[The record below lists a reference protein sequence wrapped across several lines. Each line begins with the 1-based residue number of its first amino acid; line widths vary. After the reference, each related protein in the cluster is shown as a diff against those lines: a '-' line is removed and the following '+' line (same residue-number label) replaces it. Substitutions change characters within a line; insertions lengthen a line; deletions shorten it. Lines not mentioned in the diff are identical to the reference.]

1 MEKYETLKQ
10 TISEDEP
17 YYQVQRAVPPIV
29 YGSKHAMLLQMAVIP
44 LTMSRMSI
52 AALCDS
58 ALAIYVPLTRAVRLH
73 ILYAYTMICLV
84 VFATVG
90 LYAFYVSMC
99 VVGVQDYCDRLSSEI
114 MMTGYAI
121 TLGTLFIGG
130 ASYLR
135 HQIPYELFYAVHHLA
150 FILYGITILHTLDT
164 QYRHGRQRSQTFT
177 WVSVTLM
184 YYICDRVGAR
194 LNPKYRV
201 RAVSCSTVSG
211 GKARMA
217 VLRLARPTL
226 FEFKPGQY
234 VYLKVP
240 EIDDEWHPFS
250 VASGSGD
257 PFIDF
262 YIEVFDD
269 QSWTHKLWKV
279 IKHIDAPE
287 DMVVDMMG
295 PYGTSIAK
303 TDDNSHALLIGTGT
317 GTYSGSFVSRFAKD
331 ITFFI
336 AAIHL
341 LILPFLLLIET
352 QGLCQ
357 C

>member
-73 ILYAYTMICLV
+73 ILYAYTMICLIV
-84 VFATVG
+84 LATVG
-90 LYAFYVSMC
+90 LYVFYLSMC
-99 VVGVQDYCDRLSSEI
+99 AIGVQDYCDRISSEI
-114 MMTGYAI
+114 MMTGYTI
-121 TLGTLFIGG
+121 TLGTLIIG
-130 ASYLR
+130 ATSFFR
-135 HQIPYELFYAVHHLA
+135 HQIPYEIFYAVHHLV
-150 FILYGITILHTLDT
+150 FILYGLTILHTLDM

-177 WVSVTLM
+177 WVSATLL

-194 LNPKYRV
+194 LNHKYRV
-201 RAVSCSTVSG
+201 RAISCSTVSG
-211 GKARMA
+211 GKAKMV
-217 VLRLARPTL
+217 VLRLSRPTL

-234 VYLKVP
+234 VYVKVP

-250 VASGSGD
+250 VASGSAD

-279 IKHIDAPE
+279 LKHIEAPE
-287 DMVVDMMG
+287 DVIVDMMG

-303 TDDNSHALLIGTGT
+303 TDNYSHALLIGTGT
-317 GTYSGSFVSRFAKD
+317 GMYAQRRLLVVGSTFKSKIYIATIHSLCRFS
-331 ITFFI
+331 F
-336 AAIHL
+336 
-341 LILPFLLLIET
+341 
-352 QGLCQ
+352 
-357 C
+357 